1 LIASNNRNDCQCGI
15 DEAGRGPVIGPMV
28 MAMVCGDPAELRKAG
43 VRDSKE
49 LTPVR
54 REMLF
59 QRLDDL
65 NFRKSFIIISPS
77 EINGMME
84 RVTLNDIEHH
94 FALELLQNAECEV
107 YVDSFDVNP
116 ERLSRSLSSESGK
129 KVFCAHRADS
139 TYPSVSAASIV
150 AKVIRDREVRALS
163 EKYGEIGSGYPS
175 DPRTINFLRASIENK
190 VDLSKIVRV
199 KWKTYQNL
207 LSSAKNKTLKW

>member
-1 LIASNNRNDCQCGI
+1 MITSKNRNECQCGI

-28 MAMVCGDPAELRKAG
+28 MAMVCGDPAELRKSG

-49 LTPVR
+49 LTPAR

-59 QRLDDL
+59 QRMDEL
-65 NFRKSFIIISPS
+65 NFHKSFVVISPT
-77 EINGMME
+77 EINNMMKKS
-84 RVTLNDIEHH
+84 TLNEIEHH
-94 FALELLQNAECEV
+94 FALQLLRDAECDV

-139 TYPSVSAASIV
+139 TYPSVSAASVV
-150 AKVIRDREVRALS
+150 AKVIRDREVRTLS
-163 EKYGEIGSGYPS
+163 KKYGEIGSGYPS
-175 DPRTINFLRASIENK
+175 DPRTISFLQSSIENN
-190 VDLSKIVRV
+190 VDITEIVRV

-207 LSSAKNKTLKW
+207 LSSSKNKTLKW

>member
-1 LIASNNRNDCQCGI
+1 MIVSNNRRECQCGI

-28 MAMVCGDPAELRKAG
+28 MAMVCGDPAELKKAG

-49 LTPVR
+49 LTPAR

-59 QRLDDL
+59 DRMDRLNL
-65 NFRKSFIIISPS
+65 HKSLVVISPG
-77 EINGMME
+77 EINDMME
-84 RVTLNDIEHH
+84 RITLNEIERH
-94 FALELLQNAECEV
+94 FALQLLRDAECDV

-116 ERLSRSLSSESGK
+116 ERLSKSLSLESGK

-139 TYPSVSAASIV
+139 NYPSVSAASIV
-150 AKVIRDREVRALS
+150 AKVIRDREIRALS

-175 DPRTINFLRASIENK
+175 DPRTIKFLQTSIENR

-207 LSSAKNKTLKW
+207 ISSSKNCRLNL